1 MISRY
6 HKIIFKLALISYNT
20 GTIRST
26 GSAGTATA
34 GTDTSPTVNPAGGGK
49 TTTASKPVLDPN
61 TATESSPPQGSTNG
75 TDTGP
80 GGNGAQASISCE
92 ANLLVLSLLACAAA
106 KNFNAYIS
114 LF

>member
-6 HKIIFKLALISYNT
+6 HKIIFKLVLISYNT

-34 GTDTSPTVNPAGGGK
+34 GTDTSPTVNPAVSVK
-49 TTTASKPVLDPN
+49 TTTVSKPVSDPK
-61 TATESSPPQGSTNG
+61 TGTDSILPQGSTNG

-106 KNFNAYIS
+106 KHFNAYIS